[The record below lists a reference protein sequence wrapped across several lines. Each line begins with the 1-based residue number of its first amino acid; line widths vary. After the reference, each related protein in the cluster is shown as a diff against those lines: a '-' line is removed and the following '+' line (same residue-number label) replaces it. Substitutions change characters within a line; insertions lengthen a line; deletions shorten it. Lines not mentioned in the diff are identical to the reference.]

1 MAQIINK
8 RMTTDVDGDFVVF
21 LIGMRVNKP
30 WKIWQWL
37 PIFMSMPRML
47 RELSIH
53 KELGL
58 LHFDTYFT
66 FPKVIVIQY
75 WRSFDQLV
83 SYAGSRDAEHFP
95 AWVAF
100 NKRVGSSGDVG
111 IWHET
116 YKIAAGEYEAVYVNM
131 PAFGLGKA
139 GTLVSAVGRKST
151 AAGRI
156 QAERKGASE

>member
-1 MAQIINK
+1 
-8 RMTTDVDGDFVVF
+8 MTADMDGDFVVF
-21 LIGMRVNKP
+21 LIGMRINKP
-30 WKIWQWL
+30 WKILQWL
-37 PIFMSMPRML
+37 PIIQAMPKML

-53 KELGL
+53 KEMGL

-75 WRSFDQLV
+75 WRSFEGLV
-83 SYAGSRDAEHFP
+83 TYAGSRDAEHFP

-100 NKRVGSSGDVG
+100 NKRVGVNGDVG

-131 PAFGLGKA
+131 PEFGLGKA
-139 GTLVSAVGRKST
+139 GTPASAVGRKST

-156 QAERKGASE
+156 GAMRQEGK